1 MTHPSALTLR
11 RLHAGEAVG
20 DEPAKHVVT
29 CEACTATLNGFREE
43 QRDFEQQVPFERFA
57 SAVERKAKPP
67 VRRWVSIGV
76 ALAAM
81 LALAFIAQLAMRPAT
96 DTNRVKGGAS
106 VDFVVA
112 GGGGQRQV
120 AGEPEALAAGER
132 VRLGLTSGIWR
143 YAMVASIDE
152 RGAITPIYLE
162 NGRSLSVSGT
172 AWLPDSLEFT
182 GHGLER
188 VVVVLSQSPL
198 TLDTL
203 SAAMKVSY
211 DAAHGDLT
219 HMTDLE
225 LPGEQ
230 FQRTF
235 LKP

>member
-1 MTHPSALTLR
+1 MTHPSGLMLR

-20 DEPAKHVVT
+20 DEPAKHVAA
-29 CEACTATLNGFREE
+29 CEACAATLNGFRDE
-43 QRDFEQQVPFERFA
+43 QRAFEQHVPFESFA
-57 SAVERKAKPP
+57 SAVERKARPP
-67 VRRWVSIGV
+67 ARRWVSISM
-76 ALAAM
+76 AIAAM
-81 LALAFIAQLAMRPAT
+81 LAVAFIAQFAMHPAT
-96 DTNRVKGGAS
+96 ETNRVKGGAS
-106 VDFVVA
+106 VDFIVA

-120 AGEPEALAAGER
+120 AADPEALAPGER

-152 RGAITPIYLE
+152 RGTITPIYLE
-162 NGRSLSVSGT
+162 NGRSLSVNGT

-182 GHGLER
+182 GQGLER
-188 VVVVLSQSPL
+188 VVVALSQAPI
-198 TLDTL
+198 TLDAL
-203 SAAMKVSY
+203 STAMKVSY

-219 HMTDLE
+219 HMADLE